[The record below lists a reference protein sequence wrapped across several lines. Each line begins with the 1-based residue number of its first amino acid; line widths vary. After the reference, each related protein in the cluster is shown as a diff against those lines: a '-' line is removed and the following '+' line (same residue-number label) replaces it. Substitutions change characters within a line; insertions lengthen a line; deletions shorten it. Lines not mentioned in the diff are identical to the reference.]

1 MMGSL
6 RRIALVTR
14 TLMRQN
20 RVLLGLL
27 LLWPCVISGI
37 LLVASREA
45 PAVDDVAAALEQEL
59 FYGLVL
65 AGLGTSMALGAEQRA
80 RRTQQILG
88 RAVSRTEYLLALGAS
103 TYLPFTAYVLVWLGN
118 AGFFAGVLRLHTPLL
133 LASLVAELSAGL
145 LLCAVGLLCSV
156 LFPQLLAA
164 ALTGVALAALTGAG
178 MRGFGGMP
186 RLFAVAVGQA
196 APGTATWSAAAGS
209 VLAAITIIAVG
220 ALVWARRDV
229 RLF

>member
-6 RRIALVTR
+6 ARIALVTR

-37 LLVASREA
+37 LLIASRGA
-45 PAVDDVAAALEQEL
+45 PAVDDAAAALEQEL

-65 AGLGTSMALGAEQRA
+65 AGLGTSMALGTEQRA

-103 TYLPFTAYVLVWLGN
+103 TYLPFIAYVLVWAGN
-118 AGFFAGVLRLHTPLL
+118 AGFFAGALHLHTPLL

-178 MRGFGGMP
+178 IRGFDGVP

-196 APGTATWSAAAGS
+196 APAASMAGAAAWS
-209 VLAAITIIAVG
+209 ILAAVASTAVG
-220 ALVWARRDV
+220 ALVWSRKDV

>member
-1 MMGSL
+1 
-6 RRIALVTR
+6 
-14 TLMRQN
+14 MRQN

-27 LLWPCVISGI
+27 LLWPCVFSAI
-37 LLVASREA
+37 LLLASHGV

-65 AGLGTSMALGAEQRA
+65 AGLGTGMALGTEQRA

-88 RAVSRTEYLLALGAS
+88 RAVSRTEYLLSLGAS
-103 TYLPFTAYVLVWLGN
+103 TYLPFLAYVLVWLGN
-118 AGFFAGVLRLHTPLL
+118 AGFFAGVLHLRTPLL
-133 LASLVAELSAGL
+133 LGSLVAQFSAGL

-164 ALTGVALAALTGAG
+164 ALTGAVLAGLTGAG
-178 MRGFGGMP
+178 IHGSGGLP

-196 APGTATWSAAAGS
+196 VPAGTLWSAAAASIGTA
-209 VLAAITIIAVG
+209 AAIITA
-220 ALVWARRDV
+220 AASVWARKDV